1 MMPAD
6 TEKKVSFSKFL
17 DEVKVELKKVRWS
30 SKEELTDHTVTVIA
44 LVVATGVFIFAVD
57 TVVVTITGK
66 LLGM

>member
-17 DEVKVELKKVRWS
+17 DEVKVELKKVRWP

>member
-1 MMPAD
+1 MPD
-6 TEKKVSFSKFL
+6 KKKKKVSFSKFL
-17 DEVKVELKKVRWS
+17 DEVKVELKKVRWP